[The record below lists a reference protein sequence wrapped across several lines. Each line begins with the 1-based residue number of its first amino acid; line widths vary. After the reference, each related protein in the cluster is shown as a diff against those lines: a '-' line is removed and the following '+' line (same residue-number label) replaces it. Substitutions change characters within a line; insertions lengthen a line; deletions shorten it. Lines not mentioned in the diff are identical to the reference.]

1 MNNLGDHQEWWGYQ
15 HVSGTYHVKPYREAL
30 DIIEAN
36 ESPFCKHVVG
46 PFMAKNRDDALYIA
60 ESLVNYLND
69 KEPSEAEQ
77 QLYFFIDNTTGSFMT
92 NLFKCIMSADIHN
105 QAKLAKGFPEHVEV
119 AYKHM
124 NSPGYWENLEQRMQ
138 KSFKE
143 KT

>member
-1 MNNLGDHQEWWGYQ
+1 
-15 HVSGTYHVKPYREAL
+15 
-30 DIIEAN
+30 
-36 ESPFCKHVVG
+36 
-46 PFMAKNRDDALYIA
+46 MAKNSDDALYIA

-77 QLYFFIDNTTGSFMT
+77 QFYFFIDNTTGSFMT

>member
-46 PFMAKNRDDALYIA
+46 PFMAKNSDDALYIA

-77 QLYFFIDNTTGSFMT
+77 QFYFFIDNTTGSFMT